1 MTRSSDEARAVARV
15 RENLRQLGRQ
25 PVPLASAELARER
38 AERGVAHLT
47 VALEKARQR
56 RERNIR
62 TRAILL
68 AAAAIALGL
77 VGAQSLL
84 DRADTASAPL
94 AAHGP
99 SGSEE
104 ATLEPALQGAAR
116 DHLILRRDDT
126 VRLVEGLAALRAGD
140 VVETTQGSGQASLQ
154 GITRV
159 ELHTDTRLAVLMATP
174 SEQVLRLHRGTG
186 VFHVDPARHARVV
199 IETDDARVLVTGTRF
214 SVTTGAN
221 AAGSWTTV
229 DVASGSVLVENAERS
244 LRLDAGARWSS
255 HTPATDL
262 PAPTARRA
270 TNADFQAPS
279 APATSARTESARTE
293 STRTESTHTSPPRTP
308 TARATADSASSHA
321 ESSRTDSSRTE
332 SSRPDSSSAKPTGA
346 KPARASAAKERVGK
360 ETEGTLAEENALLQ
374 GALTAR
380 KQGSSA
386 RCVTL
391 LDRLVTRHP
400 RSPLRHEALVLR
412 FRCLRDGGDLSRAR
426 RAAQRYLDDY
436 PNGAARDEANT
447 LLFDR

>member
-94 AAHGP
+94 ATHGP

-270 TNADFQAPS
+270 TNADTQAPS
-279 APATSARTESARTE
+279 DSASSTERGSP
-293 STRTESTHTSPPRTP
+293 TRTSPTRTP
-308 TARATADSASSHA
+308 TAQDSPSTHA
-321 ESSRTDSSRTE
+321 ASSRTE
-332 SSRPDSSSAKPTGA
+332 STSAKPTGAKPTGA

>member
-94 AAHGP
+94 ATHGP

-279 APATSARTESARTE
+279 DSASSTERGSP
-293 STRTESTHTSPPRTP
+293 TRTSPTRTP
-308 TARATADSASSHA
+308 TAQDSPSTHA
-321 ESSRTDSSRTE
+321 ASSRTE
-332 SSRPDSSSAKPTGA
+332 STSAKPTGAKPTGA
-346 KPARASAAKERVGK
+346 KPARASAAKERGGK

-386 RCVTL
+386 RCAAL